1 MAGQPYDELFEDL
14 FLDQPGAQPSAS
26 AESQESQ
33 ITSKTTDTANSS
45 DSDADEDQFK
55 TRSLKSYPIAFKLE
69 VIDFAI
75 KKNSDHAAS
84 KFYKVD
90 RKTVREWRK
99 NEARYRRESMANVRG
114 GQKKNL
120 PGQGRPLDEPEYDR
134 QLAQWIR
141 QERALKGRTTRSVM
155 FSHAQVLAKRFNLDI
170 KVTVISTG
178 HEHSRTT
185 VVLTAR
191 SDGKKVKPMVLIPR
205 KRPVKEVVKNWE
217 SSPNQSFYSPTNQLT
232 KEPRCS
238 PRSSLCCYLPLLYA
252 TWPMRMGEMVM
263 VMGEWWNVVHDAAR
277 GDSTDSYAST
287 STLAKLATAASL
299 VLSIS
304 AHCLQWKAFA

>member
-45 DSDADEDQFK
+45 DSDADEDHFK

-69 VIDFAI
+69 VIDYAI

-134 QLAQWIR
+134 QLAQWFR

-170 KVTVISTG
+170 KLSHGWFEGFLQRHKFSLRLQTRVAQKAPADYVDQIVSFIIRVGRKRETEGYTRILAMDETSVQLEPSTGRVLEATGAKDVTVISTG
-178 HEHSRTT
+178 HEHSRIT

-205 KRPVKEVVKNWE
+205 KRPVKEVVKNWGLNCI
-217 SSPNQSFYSPTNQLT
+217 SSGR
-232 KEPRCS
+232 E
-238 PRSSLCCYLPLLYA
+238 
-252 TWPMRMGEMVM
+252 
-263 VMGEWWNVVHDAAR
+263 
-277 GDSTDSYAST
+277 
-287 STLAKLATAASL
+287 L
-299 VLSIS
+299 VR
-304 AHCLQWKAFA
+304 AG